1 MAQTLELSF
10 QNEAGRTARI
20 LIADPKENL
29 TPEEV
34 QPVMDLVVSKN
45 IFSTSG
51 GDIVK
56 ALGARIIIRDAV
68 EIITAG

>member
-29 TPEEV
+29 TPAEV
-34 QPVMDLVVSKN
+34 QPVMDLVVAKN

-68 EIITAG
+68 EIISAG

>member
-29 TPEEV
+29 TPAEV
-34 QPVMDLVVSKN
+34 QPVMDLVVAKN

>member
-1 MAQTLELSF
+1 MAKTLELSF
-10 QNEAGRTARI
+10 QNEAGKTSRI
-20 LIADPKENL
+20 QIADPKENL

-34 QPVMDLVVSKN
+34 QPVMDLVVAKN

-68 EIITAG
+68 EIISAG

>member
-29 TPEEV
+29 TPAEV

>member
-68 EIITAG
+68 EIIAAG

>member
-1 MAQTLELSF
+1 MAQTLEMSF
-10 QNEAGRTARI
+10 QNEAGRIARI
-20 LIADPKENL
+20 LVPDPRQDL
-29 TPEEV
+29 TPQDI

-56 ALGARIIIRDAV
+56 ALGARILIRDAV
-68 EIITAG
+68 EIIPRE